1 MAQNKSPI
9 VDDELLDQ
17 LLDLPESSHFE
28 CKRVKEKLSGII
40 EAVVAFANSDGGI
53 IALGFEDPDKA
64 KGRDRLY
71 GVQENPTGWDE
82 VRRLIQTRITEP
94 HLIPYTNVEIACELR
109 DGTKGSVII
118 LQIRKSAT
126 VHSVVG
132 DGTWVRLDKS
142 NKELTAPE
150 IRDLLFS
157 RGAVTAESLLEKVDF
172 DLLDTDY
179 WRQYAVQ
186 RRLTRPI
193 KEALYHIGLA
203 KKDAEGS
210 ILPTRAA
217 VLLFAEH
224 PSGLLTGKAGVR
236 VFHYR
241 GNRMDTDPNTNL
253 IRKPISIDGPLLRV
267 IRDSFEAVA
276 GELSSGIQM
285 GPLGF
290 EIVQKYP
297 ARVLKEAITN
307 AVVHRDYRLPG
318 DIHIRIFSDRIEIE
332 SPGLLVG
339 PVTPANISKI
349 GTYARNPLIV
359 GSLREFPSPP
369 NLDAGEGVRMM
380 FGTMRET
387 GLYPPLYQTRPQT
400 ERESVTVVLLNENR
414 PSVWEQVS
422 DFVDKHGAI
431 GNKEVRQILG
441 TEDTLRAS
449 RLLKEW
455 VEHGFLE
462 VSNPEQG
469 TRIRLYAKPGVR
481 LETLLFSE
489 RPGKQS
495 GEQS

>member
-1 MAQNKSPI
+1 MDDTIPI
-9 VDDELLDQ
+9 VRDDTFVDDLLGY
-17 LLDLPESSHFE
+17 PESSSFE
-28 CKRVKEKLSGII
+28 CKRVKDKLTGVI
-40 EAVVAFANSDGGI
+40 ESVVAFANTDGGFVV
-53 IALGFEDPDKA
+53 LGFEDPDKA
-64 KGRDRLY
+64 KGRDRVF
-71 GVQENPTGWDE
+71 GIQENPTGWDE
-82 VRRLIQTRITEP
+82 VRRLIHSRITEP
-94 HLIPYTNVEIACELR
+94 HLLRHTAVEIACTLR
-109 DGTKGSVII
+109 DGAGGSVIL
-118 LQIRKSAT
+118 LQIHKSAT

-150 IRDLLFS
+150 IRDLLFA
-157 RGAVTAESLLEKVDF
+157 RGTVTAESLLEKVDF
-172 DLLDTDY
+172 ELLDTDY

-224 PSGLLTGKAGVR
+224 PSGLLSGKAGVR
-236 VFHYR
+236 IFHYR

-253 IRKPISIDGPLLRV
+253 VRKPVSLDGPLLRV
-267 IRDSFEAVA
+267 IRDSFDAVVS
-276 GELSSGIQM
+276 ELASGIQM

-318 DIHIRIFSDRIEIE
+318 DIHIRIFADRIEIE

-339 PVTPANISKI
+339 PVTPVNISKI

-380 FGTMRET
+380 FGTMREI
-387 GLYPPLYQTRPQT
+387 GLYPPLYQTRPQA

-422 DFVDKHGAI
+422 DFVDKHGVI

-469 TRIRLYAKPGVR
+469 TRLRHYTKPGVR
-481 LETLLFSE
+481 FESRLFSE
-489 RPGKQS
+489 RSGKQS
-495 GEQS
+495 V